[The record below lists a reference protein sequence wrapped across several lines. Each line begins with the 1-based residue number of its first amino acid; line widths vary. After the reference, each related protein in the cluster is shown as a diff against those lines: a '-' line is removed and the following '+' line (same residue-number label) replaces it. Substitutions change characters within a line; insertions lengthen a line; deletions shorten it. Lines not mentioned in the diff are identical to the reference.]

1 MGILSW
7 ADELSVSSCLS
18 NLYVQPV
25 CHVMRDALLPLANQ
39 REQGGDHR
47 GSRAERAGGTSK
59 VNPSRDE
66 APKLSA
72 AMHHA
77 GELAGLAS
85 TEDDECR

>member
-1 MGILSW
+1 MDILSW

-39 REQGGDHR
+39 CEQGGDHM
-47 GSRAERAGGTSK
+47 GSRAERAGGSSE

-66 APKLSA
+66 APKLFA

-77 GELAGLAS
+77 GEFAGGICDLSRLAW
-85 TEDDECR
+85 